1 MNVTFSLKLP
11 KECLKYDKEM
21 SYHNHNYYNIDF
33 SVLGICIFPT
43 KCEVLYQEC
52 AEDSQNAYY
61 SLGYFISNKNNKTFV
76 PCSTW
81 KDEYYFID

>member
-33 SVLGICIFPT
+33 SV
-43 KCEVLYQEC
+43 CEVLYQEC
-52 AEDSQNAYY
+52 EEDSKNAYY

-81 KDEYYFID
+81 KDECYFID